1 MRQSS
6 AGERGTRGTPTV
18 TDIRARLIGVTTAV
32 SRGGE

>member
-6 AGERGTRGTPTV
+6 AGEHGACATPTV

-32 SRGGE
+32 SHGGE